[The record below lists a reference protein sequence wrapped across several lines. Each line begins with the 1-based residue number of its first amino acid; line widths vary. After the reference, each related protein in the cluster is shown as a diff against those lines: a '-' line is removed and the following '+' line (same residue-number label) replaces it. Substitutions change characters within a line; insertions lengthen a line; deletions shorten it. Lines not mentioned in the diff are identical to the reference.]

1 MLIALAPTLEQI
13 RSKTKNHHTPCWKP
27 HGNIQLTFTN
37 YPSIE
42 SLLPYQKMGTLQL
55 SSYALSSF
63 STSLNFN
70 YITNSHKTLKTS
82 KHPRFSRGKIRA
94 VAGTIPENESQ
105 STDPEEPPFV
115 AFAFVSVSWNI
126 LYMHNVAS

>member
-1 MLIALAPTLEQI
+1 
-13 RSKTKNHHTPCWKP
+13 
-27 HGNIQLTFTN
+27 
-37 YPSIE
+37 
-42 SLLPYQKMGTLQL
+42 MGTLQL

-82 KHPRFSRGKIRA
+82 KHPHPRFSRGKIRA
-94 VAGTIPENESQ
+94 VDTIPENESQ

-115 AFAFVSVSWNI
+115 AFAFVNVS
-126 LYMHNVAS
+126 